1 MTWDGQPAG
10 EMAAAIEA
18 VIAAAWCAGRDAAA
32 AVCREEYLAEDTR
45 VRTEPDTD
53 KAIRCAAKAGKA
65 AGLEYAIRVL
75 TPPPDL
81 VSTLR
86 PGGAPSHPER
96 IAAAAIEAAA
106 EREIGQPRGA
116 LAGVG
121 KIAVEAISAVE
132 LVIVPAERMA
142 QLLELERAMRGPVAA
157 IAAERQRQIETERS
171 ENPTRRQ
178 AGAHIPTEA
187 DVLHNF
193 NSPTADVLAEVAA
206 ERRRQQ
212 EAEGWTLA
220 HDDMHVD
227 GEMARAAA
235 VYALNSAGVVRLQ
248 FNAELAEIVPRDWP
262 WSLSWYR
269 PAKPRRALVKAG
281 ALIVAEIERI
291 DRAAVAEKAAPHG

>member
-96 IAAAAIEAAA
+96 IAAAAIDAAA

-132 LVIVPAERMA
+132 LVIVPAGKMA
-142 QLLELERAMRGPVAA
+142 RLLEVERK
-157 IAAERQRQIETERS
+157 
-171 ENPTRRQ
+171 
-178 AGAHIPTEA
+178 
-187 DVLHNF
+187 
-193 NSPTADVLAEVAA
+193 
-206 ERRRQQ
+206 
-212 EAEGWTLA
+212 
-220 HDDMHVD
+220 
-227 GEMARAAA
+227 ARALLGSEEAMAA
-235 VYALNSAGVVRLQ
+235 ALDGD
-248 FNAELAEIVPRDWP
+248 E
-262 WSLSWYR
+262 
-269 PAKPRRALVKAG
+269 
-281 ALIVAEIERI
+281 
-291 DRAAVAEKAAPHG
+291 DRAAMFDPWPEADALVAALREVVA